1 VWFASANKEV
11 AMSTVQLAQAAAP
24 QPPPAAWL
32 ANRAEIRRYPPER
45 VLIAALDIGKDVN
58 VIYLRTAAELDLLA
72 PTEVAT
78 LASGFKHVTT
88 ALDQHLASGAFD
100 LAVLGHEPTGVYHEA
115 WSAAFLDHYHASLTD
130 QATPP
135 LRYRLLTPLLVK
147 RERGRT
153 THRARNTDAID
164 VHAIANLL
172 ADGLGNRVPLL
183 DPPTQELRLALG
195 QMRRLNHQQLR
206 LAVELLRALDRLW
219 PGAIGNRARYARA
232 HPDLPPLLHL
242 VDTRPLERTR
252 LRMLLAHCP
261 DPHALRA
268 LGAAGIRQL
277 FHSQGQRCGPASVA
291 RILAVLEQSV
301 LPPPSL
307 SAILAEHVQQRFALY
322 CDYEQQ
328 ISAAEAQAVALL
340 PQTAGQILTSVP
352 GISPILAARYLAAI
366 GDVGRFPSA
375 RHIWSFAG
383 FDLNVADSGNARPI
397 GTISQRGSPYLRNT
411 LYQIG
416 YLASLHCPDAIR
428 LYSAARERGLD
439 DVRATIHVANKVNRI
454 CFVLLST
461 QQPYRSPLTPLLD
474 AHFLALAA
482 SRRQPA
488 ASSD

>member
-1 VWFASANKEV
+1 MTTAS
-11 AMSTVQLAQAAAP
+11 TLTAAP
-24 QPPPAAWL
+24 AHLAA
-32 ANRAEIRRYPPER
+32 RAEIRRCAPDR

-58 VIYLRTAAELDLLA
+58 VLYLRTAAEVDLLA

-78 LASGFKHVTT
+78 LASGFTQVTA

-100 LAVLGHEPTGVYHEA
+100 LALLGHEPTGVYHEA
-115 WSAAFLDHYHASLTD
+115 WSAALIEHYQPHLSGQIA
-130 QATPP
+130 PP

-153 THRARNTDAID
+153 THRCRKTDAID
-164 VHAIANLL
+164 VVAMANLL
-172 ADGLGNRVPLL
+172 TDGLGNPVPRL
-183 DPPTQELRLALG
+183 DPPTQHLRLALG
-195 QMRRLNHQQLR
+195 QMRRLSHQQVR

-261 DPHALRA
+261 DPHTLRA
-268 LGAAGIRQL
+268 LGADGLRQL
-277 FHSQGQRCGPASVA
+277 FHTHGERCGPATVA
-291 RILAVLEQSV
+291 RIQAVLEQSV
-301 LPPPSL
+301 LPPPPL
-307 SAILAEHVQQRFALY
+307 SAILAAQVQQRFALY

-328 ISAAEAQAVALL
+328 IAAAEAQAVELL
-340 PQTAGQILTSVP
+340 PQTEGQILTSVP
-352 GISPILAARYLAAI
+352 GISPILAARYLAGI
-366 GDVGRFPSA
+366 GDVSRFPSA

-428 LYSAARERGLD
+428 LYTSARDRGLD

-454 CFVLLST
+454 CFALLTT
-461 QQPYRSPLTPLLD
+461 QQPYRSPLTPEQD
-474 AHFLALAA
+474 AHWLAYAA
-482 SRRQPA
+482 KRRQP
-488 ASSD
+488 SSATD